1 MDRVTA
7 EVFLS
12 NPKGIVVKMLKKSLA
27 RILGLSVMV
36 SGSLLMVGCASLGA
50 SKPEDIVKQRSETFW
65 AARVAGQMDKA
76 YALTTP
82 SYRKL
87 RTLEQYQS
95 QYAKGAGMKQV
106 SVIKVTCEPEKCT
119 VRTKIEAAPPLM
131 GVSVGTIATHS
142 DEIWLLEDGQ
152 WWRYQDL

>member
-1 MDRVTA
+1 
-7 EVFLS
+7 
-12 NPKGIVVKMLKKSLA
+12 MLKKSLA

-65 AARVAGQMDKA
+65 EARVAGQMDKA

-106 SVIKVTCEPEKCT
+106 SVIKVACEPEKCT

-152 WWRYQDL
+152 WWRYQDI